1 MAAQELESE
10 QTNSSTTWGMVPKAL
25 DILKKDLA
33 IFSNKIKERKE
44 RLNAKLSRNETI
56 SSAGER
62 QRTQ

>member
-1 MAAQELESE
+1 
-10 QTNSSTTWGMVPKAL
+10 MVPKAL
-25 DILKKDLA
+25 DILKKGLA
-33 IFSNKIKERKE
+33 IFSDKIKERKE